1 MLAPVC
7 GSCSNKDQFDDKFDD
22 NELRG
27 CFAPRTRSN
36 QRLNSLGLAEVSQ
49 QLRIIPLKFD
59 DTDLA
64 AASRSNQRLNSPR
77 LAQVPTAAAGRQLGI
92 IEHSLSAGCAAAQQL
107 RIIEHNQRLNSLGLA
122 EVSQQLR
129 IIPLKQRLNSPR
141 LAQVPQQPGIIKH
154 GIIEH
159 GIQEET
165 HGYK

>member
-1 MLAPVC
+1 VLAPVC

-92 IEHSLSAGCAAAQQL
+92 IEHKFDDPDLAAASQA
-107 RIIEHNQRLNSLGLA
+107 NQRLNSLGLA
-122 EVSQQLR
+122 EVPQQLR
-129 IIPLKQRLNSPR
+129 IIPLNQRGSLGLDR
-141 LAQVPQQPGIIKH
+141 LPQQVGIIQLKSGAICLGGRYRTEIH
-154 GIIEH
+154 S
-159 GIQEET
+159 
-165 HGYK
+165 